1 MRILGLDYGD
11 KTIGVAMSD
20 LLGITAQD
28 IEIVRRTDENSFKK
42 SIARL
47 REIIREYE
55 IKTIVLGYPKNMDNS
70 EGIRCQKTLE
80 FRDRLQRNFKSME
93 IILWDERLS
102 TVATERNLIASGM
115 NFFERKEVID
125 KIAAVY
131 ILQGYLDYLNNKNG
145 EGGYNNGKE

>member
-11 KTIGVAMSD
+11 KTIGVAISD
-20 LLGITAQD
+20 LLGITAQG
-28 IEIVRRTDENSFKK
+28 IEIIRRTDENSFKK

-47 REIIREYE
+47 REIIRAYE

-115 NFFERKEVID
+115 NFSERKEVID
-125 KIAAVY
+125 KVAAVY
-131 ILQGYLDYLNNKNG
+131 ILQGYLEYLNNKNS
-145 EGGYNNGKE
+145 EGDK

>member
-20 LLGITAQD
+20 LLGITAQG

>member
-1 MRILGLDYGD
+1 
-11 KTIGVAMSD
+11 
-20 LLGITAQD
+20 
-28 IEIVRRTDENSFKK
+28 
-42 SIARL
+42 
-47 REIIREYE
+47 
-55 IKTIVLGYPKNMDNS
+55 MDNS